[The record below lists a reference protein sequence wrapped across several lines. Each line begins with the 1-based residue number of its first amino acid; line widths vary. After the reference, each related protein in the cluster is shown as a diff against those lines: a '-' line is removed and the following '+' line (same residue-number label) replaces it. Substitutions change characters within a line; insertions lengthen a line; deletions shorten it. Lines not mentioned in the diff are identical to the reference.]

1 VPENEPTILDEFAQF
16 LQAREES
23 QRNASAEDDYEVEV
37 WNEKGQGAR
46 LRRSHAKPFLQSLGI
61 DVDPDPDPE
70 SNSGDKGDGGT
81 KAKPTSNRQSK
92 GTGSNATGTQSVARK
107 YFVKKS

>member
-1 VPENEPTILDEFAQF
+1 MPENEPSILDEFAQF

-23 QRNASAEDDYEVEV
+23 QRNASQEDDYEVEV

-46 LRRSHAKPFLQSLGI
+46 LRRSHAKPFLQNLGI
-61 DVDPDPDPE
+61 DVDLEPE
-70 SNSGDKGDGGT
+70 GNSGDTDNGGT
-81 KAKPTSNRQSK
+81 KTKPTSNRQSK

-107 YFVKKS
+107 YFVKPAK